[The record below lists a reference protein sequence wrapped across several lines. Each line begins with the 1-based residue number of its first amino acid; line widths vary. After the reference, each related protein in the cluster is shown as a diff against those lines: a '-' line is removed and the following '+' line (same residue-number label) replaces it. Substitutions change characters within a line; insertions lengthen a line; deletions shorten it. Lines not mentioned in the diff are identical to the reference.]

1 MTEQSFADKLV
12 LSFRQNKLLL
22 FCLFYILLP
31 VPLLT
36 PLANNISFEECLF
49 SIVFSLLFFTLLFIT
64 LQFFAVKTVKLY
76 CTVLLIFT
84 LVPSAIFIGYLLF
97 AQAFLLTDSIT
108 SIFETNPE
116 ESKEFI
122 ADYMNPFITAGI
134 FIYAGIPIYMICKLK
149 GKNIFSIR
157 RNKIAFTIC
166 LILLATF
173 FVVRPVAK
181 SIFFINFYKTYIE
194 YKERQSS
201 EYKEIS
207 QRLKSPFN
215 VTTLQPD
222 TTPQTIVVIIGESL
236 TRHHMSLYG
245 YGRQTNP
252 LLSKP
257 DSSLFIYKDVT
268 SPQVHTIPVIRTVM
282 TFMDRKHKEYFYK
295 QPSLFELFNRA
306 NYDTYFITNQPF
318 GGRYATSY
326 DILLSQAKYIFNPSL
341 QKKPDEVVFP
351 YLQQALDNKTQKN
364 KLIVIHLMGNHMVYK
379 FRYPSKYNVFKNG
392 TDHFIQH
399 HEKFIT
405 PETIKII
412 DDYDNSVLYND
423 YVVSSIIQKVKKAQ
437 SPSAVVYF
445 SDHGEEVYEVRDF
458 AGHAYEKVSDYMC
471 DIPFIAW
478 HSPTFG
484 NYRTD
489 LKYDTTRPFSTANL
503 LFSITDLAGLRYE
516 NFDAKKSLFNMKF
529 NPSERYIGEYTY
541 QEVKEMTQS
550 MKTNR

>member
-222 TTPQTIVVIIGESL
+222 TTFQTIVVIIGESL

-392 TDHFIQH
+392 TDHFIQR

-405 PETIKII
+405 SETIKII

-516 NFDAKKSLFNMKF
+516 NFDAKKSLFNVRF